1 MMTAPINMISAT
13 IQKTSGPFIIIPPKI
28 NELNRTRFMPHE
40 KQLMKQEMI
49 RIPIKNNIFATV
61 KKNRRSR

>member
-28 NELNRTRFMPHE
+28 DELNRTRFMPHGKTVDE
-40 KQLMKQEMI
+40 SGND
-49 RIPIKNNIFATV
+49 KNTD
-61 KKNRRSR
+61 